1 MPNVIMKEFLKGFWD
16 ENPTLRLVLG
26 MCPTLAT
33 STSVLNGLGMGVA
46 ATFVLVCSNV
56 VISMLRKAI
65 PDRLRIPCFIVVIA
79 AFVTIV
85 DLVLQGFM
93 PALSKS
99 LGVFVPL
106 IVVNCIILGRAEAY
120 AYKNGVFL
128 SFIDG
133 LGMGLGFTVTLGLLG
148 AVREI
153 LGNGTF
159 MNITVTPE
167 TFNPAIVMILPPGAF
182 ISLGLFVGTM
192 NWITQRQE
200 FTKLQRERLAL
211 SAGRANQ

>member
-1 MPNVIMKEFLKGFWD
+1 MPNIAKEFLKGFWD
-16 ENPTLRLVLG
+16 ENPTMRLVLG

-33 STSVLNGLGMGVA
+33 STSVLNGLGMGIA

-56 VISMLRKAI
+56 VISMLRKTI

-85 DLVLQGFM
+85 DLVLQGFV

-128 SFIDG
+128 SLIDG

-148 AVREI
+148 TVREI

-159 MNITVTPE
+159 MNIPVTPA
-167 TFNPAIVMILPPGAF
+167 TFSPAIVMILPPGAF
-182 ISLGLFVGTM
+182 ISLGLFVGIM
-192 NWITQRQE
+192 NWINIRTEQSKR
-200 FTKLQRERLAL
+200 QRERAALA
-211 SAGRANQ
+211 AGRVSQ

>member
-1 MPNVIMKEFLKGFWD
+1 MPNIAKEFLKGLWD
-16 ENPTLRLVLG
+16 ENPVLRLVLG

-33 STSVLNGLGMGVA
+33 STSVLNGLGMGIA

-56 VISMLRKAI
+56 VVSMLRKAI

-85 DLVLQGFM
+85 DLVLQGFV

-99 LGVFVPL
+99 LGVLVPL

-120 AYKNGVFL
+120 AYKNGVFV

-133 LGMGLGFTVTLGLLG
+133 LGMGLGFTLALGLLG

-167 TFNPAIVMILPPGAF
+167 TFSPAIVMILPPGAF
-182 ISLGLFVGTM
+182 ISLGLFVGLM
-192 NWITQRQE
+192 NWINQRLEHNKHQS
-200 FTKLQRERLAL
+200 ERAAL
-211 SAGRANQ
+211 SAGRAIQ